1 MRHLIRT
8 YRVLMLANLQQA
20 SQYRVQFAL
29 WLLFAVIRPV
39 VFLAAWVAAADA
51 QGGAIGP
58 YSIGDFAA
66 YYVCLTL
73 VSQLTMAWNA
83 YDFEFEVRQGKLA
96 PKLLRPLHPLHYAIV
111 ENLVYKLTTLPVL
124 LPVLVVISWSFQA
137 HFETQPWHVA
147 LFIPSVVLAAALRF
161 VFGWLVA
168 TIAFWSTRIHSILH
182 LYDRLT
188 FVFAGQIAPLSLLP
202 DWLAVLSY
210 ALPFGY
216 MLWAP
221 SEILRGGL
229 PVDQALLVMLGQLG
243 WLGVSWVTF
252 VIVWRLGVRQ
262 FSAVG
267 A

>member
-1 MRHLIRT
+1 MRTLGRI
-8 YRVLMLANLQQA
+8 YQALFVANFQA
-20 SQYRVQFAL
+20 AAQYRIQSVL
-29 WLLFAVIRPV
+29 WLLFAIVRPV
-39 VFLAAWVAAADA
+39 VFLAAWAAAASA
-51 QGGAIGP
+51 QGGTIGS

-83 YDFEFEVRQGKLA
+83 YDFELEVRQGKLS
-96 PKLLRPLHPLHYAIV
+96 PKLLRPLHPLHYAVV
-111 ENLVYKLTTLPVL
+111 ENIVYKVTTIPVL
-124 LPVLVVISWSFQA
+124 LPVLALIALSFQA
-137 HFETQPWHVA
+137 RFETQPWQLIV
-147 LFIPSVVLAAALRF
+147 FVPSVFLAAALRF
-161 VFGWLVA
+161 VFGWVLA
-168 TIAFWSTRIHSILH
+168 SLAFWTTRVHAVMH
-182 LYDRLT
+182 LYDRFV

-202 DWLAVLSY
+202 GGLQVLSY

-229 PVDQALLVMLGQLG
+229 GIEQAALVVTAQCVWLLI
-243 WLGVSWVTF
+243 SWIGF
-252 VIVWRLGVRQ
+252 LAIWRLGPRQ